1 MIGFFPEIYK
11 DELLY
16 SQLCR
21 YYQRTGYTKYIF
33 AIDDLFMRRTVHPVI
48 EWVNEYTHDALDHIT
63 KGSDFETVV
72 RNHILLLAF

>member
-1 MIGFFPEIYK
+1 MIGFFPEIYE

-33 AIDDLFMRRTVHPVI
+33 AADDLYQRRTVRPAI
-48 EWVNEYTHDALDHIT
+48 EWVNEFTEDALGHIT
-63 KGSDFETVV
+63 KNESFEYS
-72 RNHILLLAF
+72 RRG

>member
-1 MIGFFPEIYK
+1 MIGFFPEIYP

-33 AIDDLFMRRTVHPVI
+33 AVDDLFMRRTVHPVI
-48 EWVNEYTHDALDHIT
+48 EGYKMMEEALL
-63 KGSDFETVV
+63 KVV
-72 RNHILLLAF
+72 K